1 VRRASVLFTFL
12 VVLGVGCAE
21 IPELLS
27 FCDDS
32 SNDFVETVVA
42 ARAIAAAQIVQ
53 QEPNC
58 SSCLLPRELNI
69 CRAYDRSPLQRLP
82 LSGQELLLLLSIHRR

>member
-12 VVLGVGCAE
+12 IVLSVGCAE

-27 FCDDS
+27 FRDDS
-32 SNDFVETVVA
+32 SNDFVETVAA
-42 ARAIAAAQIVQ
+42 ARAIATAQIVQ

-58 SSCLLPRELNI
+58 SSWLLPHELNI
-69 CRAYDRSPLQRLP
+69 CRGSDHSSPQRFP

>member
-12 VVLGVGCAE
+12 IVLSVGCTE

-27 FCDDS
+27 FCDDN
-32 SNDFVETVVA
+32 SNDFVETVAA
-42 ARAIAAAQIVQ
+42 ARATAAAQIVQ

-58 SSCLLPRELNI
+58 SSWLLPRELNI
-69 CRAYDRSPLQRLP
+69 CRGSDHSSPQRLP

>member
-1 VRRASVLFTFL
+1 LIVLS
-12 VVLGVGCAE
+12 VGCAE

-53 QEPNC
+53 QDPIVLRGCFLAN
-58 SSCLLPRELNI
+58 
-69 CRAYDRSPLQRLP
+69 
-82 LSGQELLLLLSIHRR
+82 